1 MAWAGARDGEYRAT
15 FVPGEAGRHE
25 VSVTTTT
32 ASATSG
38 ASGAFQVGE
47 SDAELASATMRA
59 PLLRGMSD
67 ASGGRFY
74 TPANVASLPADIAIS
89 GAGVTVRELR
99 ELWDMPAIFIVLV
112 GLLGAE
118 WTFRRR
124 RGLA

>member
-1 MAWAGARDGEYRAT
+1 
-15 FVPGEAGRHE
+15 
-25 VSVTTTT
+25 
-32 ASATSG
+32 
-38 ASGAFQVGE
+38 
-47 SDAELASATMRA
+47 
-59 PLLRGMSD
+59 MSD

-74 TPANVASLPADIAIS
+74 TPATVASLPADIAIS